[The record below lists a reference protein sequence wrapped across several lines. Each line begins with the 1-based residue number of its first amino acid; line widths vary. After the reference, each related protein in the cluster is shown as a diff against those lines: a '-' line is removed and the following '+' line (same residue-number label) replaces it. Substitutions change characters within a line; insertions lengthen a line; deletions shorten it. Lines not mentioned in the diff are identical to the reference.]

1 MTRFLALDPSS
12 TITGYAIF
20 DDGLLTHGTISTK
33 GTPYP
38 QRFVRL
44 ESDLEMLLNK
54 YKFTEVC
61 IEGGSYGKF
70 KVSELQVAIKTIKK
84 WCMNRQLGFRDYAP
98 KHIKKIVT
106 GDGTASK
113 DKVGVAVCARYG
125 ILGEV
130 TSHET
135 DAIAV
140 GMTHI
145 RRVKD
150 VAT

>member
-20 DDGLLTHGTISTK
+20 DNGLLTYGTISTK

-61 IEGGSYGKF
+61 IEGGSYGKY

-98 KHIKKIVT
+98 KHIKKAVT
-106 GDGTASK
+106 GNGNASK
-113 DKVGVAVCARYG
+113 DDVAKVVHREW
-125 ILGEV
+125 IIGEA